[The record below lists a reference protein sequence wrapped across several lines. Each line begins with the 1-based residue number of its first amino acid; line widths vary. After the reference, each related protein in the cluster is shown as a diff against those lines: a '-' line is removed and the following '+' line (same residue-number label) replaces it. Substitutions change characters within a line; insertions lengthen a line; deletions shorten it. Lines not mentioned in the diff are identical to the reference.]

1 MVSVWDR
8 DSSFTRIGLPGMTV
22 KFECHYRRYDEMTRP
37 GPRLILDRMDKT
49 SNFRTIRVRPVS
61 GALGAEISGID
72 LRQAMT
78 DEQAAEVR
86 RAWLEHL
93 VLFFR
98 DQPLDPDQYMA
109 FARRIGQ
116 PIEYPFVKGLESHP
130 EIIEVKKLE
139 HETVNFGGIW
149 HSDTTYLERP
159 PMASML
165 LAREIPPYGGDT
177 LFANMYRAYE
187 TLSPGLRAVL
197 DTLKGV
203 STSSK
208 ADVSKTREDRIRSDG
223 KDEAKKAYEA
233 VHPVVRTHP
242 ETGRKS
248 LFVNIAHT
256 DRFEGW
262 SAAESEP
269 LLRLLYE
276 HQIKPEFT
284 CRFVWQVNSIALWDN
299 RCAQH
304 NPVNDYHGFRRVMH
318 RITLQGDVPR

>member
-1 MVSVWDR
+1 
-8 DSSFTRIGLPGMTV
+8 
-22 KFECHYRRYDEMTRP
+22 MTRP
-37 GPRLILDRMDKT
+37 RPIQPSDLRSASSTHLLTYTAKAATACRIIELT
-49 SNFRTIRVRPVS
+49 EYRTITVRRVA
-61 GALGAEISGID
+61 GALGAEIQGVD
-72 LRQAMT
+72 LREPLSA
-78 DEQAAEVR
+78 EQSAEIR
-86 RAWLEHL
+86 RAWNEHL

-98 DQPLDPDQYMA
+98 DQPLNADQYMT
-109 FARRIGQ
+109 FARSLGI
-116 PIEYPFVKGLESHP
+116 PIEYPFVKGMPEHP
-130 EIIEVKKLE
+130 QIIEVKKLE
-139 HETVNFGGIW
+139 HERVNFGGIW

-165 LAREIPPYGGDT
+165 LAREIPPFGGDT
-177 LFANMYRAYE
+177 LFANMYMAYE

-197 DTLKGV
+197 DPLKGV

-223 KDEAKKAYEA
+223 KDEAKKVYEA

-262 SAAESEP
+262 TAAESEP

-276 HQIKPEFT
+276 HQVKPEFT
-284 CRFVWQVNSIALWDN
+284 CRFVWQVHSIALWDN
-299 RCAQH
+299 RCAMH
-304 NPVNDYHGFRRVMH
+304 NPINDYHGYRRVMH
-318 RITLQGDVPR
+318 RITLEGDRPR